1 MTTLGKTLV
10 FLTFLAAIAMGGM
23 MIYLSRTLPP
33 YKEAIKDRDDYIV
46 VLKAIAEQENQS
58 RKKWQNESE
67 KVKQQLDAALIEAR
81 AIQERLKA
89 EVKEKETERK
99 NFERSMEEATIALKQ
114 TKEEAVRLN
123 SELNFTLS
131 VVEAR
136 DKSILK
142 LQDEVVSAKNAEQA
156 AKNERDTAVARA
168 LAVLARL
175 TETEIAWQKEKDK
188 AKAGT
193 GGVMA
198 AYKVTDRNF
207 ENPPP
212 NYVKGKVQE
221 VDSVNKALVKIS
233 LGSDQGVNKD
243 HTLLVYRLDPEPKY
257 LGRILV
263 TDNYFQYSYGKLVT
277 PPGMPQATLMPGD
290 EVVSKLR
297 P

>member
-1 MTTLGKTLV
+1 MTTLGKILV

-23 MIYLSRTLPP
+23 MIYLSKTLPP

-46 VLKAIAEQENQS
+46 ILKTIAEQENQS
-58 RKKWQNESE
+58 RKKLQNESE
-67 KVKQQLDAALIEAR
+67 KLKQQLDAALIEAR
-81 AIQERLKA
+81 GNQERLKA
-89 EVKEKETERK
+89 EVKEKETQRK
-99 NFERSMEEATIALKQ
+99 TFERSMEEATMALKQ

-136 DKSILK
+136 EKSILK
-142 LQDEVVSAKNAEQA
+142 LQEEVVSAKNAEQA

-168 LAVLARL
+168 VAVLARL

-193 GGVMA
+193 GGLMPT
-198 AYKVTDRNF
+198 YKVNDPNF
-207 ENPPP
+207 VNPPP
-212 NYVKGKVQE
+212 NYVKGTVQE
-221 VDSVNKALVKIS
+221 VDSVNKTLVKIS

-243 HTLLVYRLDPEPKY
+243 HTLLVYRMDPAPQY

-263 TDNYFQYSYGKLVT
+263 TDNNFNWSYGKLVT
-277 PPGMPQATLMPGD
+277 PPGMPKATLMPGD
-290 EVVSKLR
+290 VVVSKLR